1 MCSVCLRWLPAF
13 PPLPAAGGREE
24 AFFTEHTVR
33 IRRLLARALGPV
45 RSAGPL
51 RDALG
56 QLRETE
62 ESLRAP
68 ALDWRAQKARV
79 EALHLC
85 RTGSL
90 SCAAALKREES
101 RGVHYRMDFPQ
112 RDDARFGHS
121 LYQSIRLPFMV
132 QAQQRIQVQA

>member
-1 MCSVCLRWLPAF
+1 MTVTAEG
-13 PPLPAAGGREE
+13 AEE
-24 AFFTEHTVR
+24 SFFLEHTQR
-33 IRRLLARALGPV
+33 IRRLLSRALGPV
-45 RSAGPL
+45 RSAEPL
-51 RDALG
+51 QDALA

-62 ESLRAP
+62 ESLSAP
-68 ALDWRAQKARV
+68 ARDWRAQKARI

-101 RGVHYRMDFPQ
+101 RGVHYRSDFPR

-132 QAQQRIQVQA
+132 PAQQRIQVRA